1 MERNRFT
8 VLQKRVSWG
17 SIFAGTVTV
26 LAISFLLSLLGS
38 SIGLFMIDPLSDH
51 PMSGVG
57 TTVGIWT
64 VVSLLISLAAGG
76 FVAGKLAGA
85 DGMIHGFLTWATT
98 LIVTVVLGAMLAIS
112 AVKTTVNILG
122 SISSAAG
129 SVISNV
135 GSAVGDGVSSLA
147 DEAQNVFGD
156 IDFDDMDKSEVK
168 DNVRQALKKSG
179 VKEFQ
184 PEYLDNQFK
193 LIRSD
198 LQKSVKKLVTHPN
211 DADNI
216 INDFTDRVKKRTETA
231 FQDVNRD
238 DLTKAIANNSSMS
251 KAEVD
256 KAVDEYIIL
265 YNNAREQ
272 GQERIADLE
281 QTVADAKQ
289 QWEKMKQDAREKAD
303 KASNSAA
310 RSALW
315 SFFGILI
322 GGGLCAFTGFYGA
335 KMTKE
340 LYEA

>member
-256 KAVDEYIIL
+256 KAVDEYITL

-289 QWEKMKQDAREKAD
+289 QWEKMKQDARVKAD
-303 KASNSAA
+303 RASNSAA
-310 RSALW
+310 RSTLW

-322 GGGLCAFTGFYGA
+322 GGGLCVFTGFYGA